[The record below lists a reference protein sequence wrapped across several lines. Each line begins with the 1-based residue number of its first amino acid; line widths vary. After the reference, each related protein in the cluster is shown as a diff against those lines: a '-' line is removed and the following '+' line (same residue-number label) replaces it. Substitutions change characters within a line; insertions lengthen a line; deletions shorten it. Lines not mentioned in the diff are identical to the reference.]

1 MATTEELANKVLEA
15 FKNRMLQTSFGRVR
29 YAGMSTDVRRLPAHQ
44 RRVVQRLAEICAVNG
59 FDPADYM
66 EFAISRVSEN
76 RGRNGTQK
84 VYPTL
89 QELTQNYLVQ
99 AYCGEHDANE
109 EILSFT
115 TDISPEEY
123 LESALEDYDTYI
135 RQHPDERHLYDAM
148 RTRFMFL
155 NSIVC
160 MIKSGGD
167 LEVLRVR
174 QDDIMTTLENIPG
187 MNDYVAKTYGLDII
201 TLLNS
206 KNYTLYVQSQRN

>member
-1 MATTEELANKVLEA
+1 MADTYTVARQILEA
-15 FKNRMLQTSFGRVR
+15 FKNRMLKTSFGRVR
-29 YAGMSTDVRRLPAHQ
+29 YAGMSTDVRSLSSHMKRTVL
-44 RRVVQRLAEICAVNG
+44 RLAEICCANN
-59 FDPADYM
+59 FDPEAYI
-66 EFAISRVSEN
+66 EFAIGRISEN

-99 AYCGEHDANE
+99 AFCGEKDVE
-109 EILSFT
+109 DEVLSFT
-115 TDISPEEY
+115 TDITPEEY
-123 LESALEDYDTYI
+123 LETALEDYENYV
-135 RQHPDERHLYDAM
+135 RRHPDERKLYDAM

-160 MIKSGGD
+160 LIKSGGD

-174 QDDIMTTLENIPG
+174 QDDIMTTLENISG

-201 TLLNS
+201 ALLNS
-206 KNYTLYVQSQRN
+206 KNYTLYAQSQRN